1 MLDLQKNHHLPI
13 LYTSFYTF
21 PSLSLSLFLLRY
33 KLSDTNLHNMK
44 ADKPSLSILLSF
56 FLSFFLSFCLPR
68 TGYSLSFFSAQI
80 LSYFW
85 SAAAMP
91 SCTTSLLTRA
101 KADANTQSLPLSI
114 SLSHVEHMLYGT
126 LSLFLSLYLSL
137 SLYGTL
143 SLFLSLYLSLYLDHS
158 LMWSTSY
165 MVHSLSFSLSISQAC
180 AHTHTQ
186 APVRSRISRSLFFCV
201 ALEAAATTTPMATT
215 ATPMAT
221 TGNSRSSTIGFSMHL
236 GAVCCLQNVF
246 IYQKHFLSTAATT
259 YAS

>member
-21 PSLSLSLFLLRY
+21 PSLSLSLSSQVQTVR
-33 KLSDTNLHNMK
+33 H
-44 ADKPSLSILLSF
+44 KPPQHEGRLTLTL
-56 FLSFFLSFCLPR
+56 FLSF
-68 TGYSLSFFSAQI
+68 SLSASLRQDILFPSFQLKFF
-80 LSYFW
+80 LTFG
-85 SAAAMP
+85 P
-91 SCTTSLLTRA
+91 LLPCTTSLLTL
-101 KADANTQSLPLSI
+101 THS
-114 SLSHVEHMLYGT
+114 
-126 LSLFLSLYLSL
+126 LSL
-137 SLYGTL
+137 SLYR
-143 SLFLSLYLSLYLDHS
+143 S
-158 LMWSTSY
+158 LMWSTCY

-186 APVRSRISRSLFFCV
+186 EPVRSRISRSLFFCV

>member
-21 PSLSLSLFLLRY
+21 PSLSLSLSSQVQTVR
-33 KLSDTNLHNMK
+33 H
-44 ADKPSLSILLSF
+44 KPPQHEGRLTLTL
-56 FLSFFLSFCLPR
+56 FLSF
-68 TGYSLSFFSAQI
+68 SLSASLRQDILFPSFQLKFFLTFGPLLPCRHAQP
-80 LSYFW
+80 LY
-85 SAAAMP
+85 
-91 SCTTSLLTRA
+91 LLVL
-101 KADANTQSLPLSI
+101 KL
-114 SLSHVEHMLYGT
+114 T
-126 LSLFLSLYLSL
+126 LTHSLSL
-137 SLYGTL
+137 SLYR
-143 SLFLSLYLSLYLDHS
+143 S
-158 LMWSTSY
+158 LMWSTCY

-186 APVRSRISRSLFFCV
+186 EPVRSRISRSLFFCV